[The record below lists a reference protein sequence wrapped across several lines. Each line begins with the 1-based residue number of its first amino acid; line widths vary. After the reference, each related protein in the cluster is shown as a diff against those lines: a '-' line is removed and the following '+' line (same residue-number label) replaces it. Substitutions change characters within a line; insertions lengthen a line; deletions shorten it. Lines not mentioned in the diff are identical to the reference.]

1 MEIPHVLYSYQP
13 FKKTFLISN
22 TEIYNRI
29 KGKIHLKVF
38 NFTKKSKSKIFIIL
52 DCKTKMFLKN
62 LIFQII
68 IFNEKSRDD
77 MLVCHLSIV

>member
-29 KGKIHLKVF
+29 KGKNLK
-38 NFTKKSKSKIFIIL
+38 NFIIL
-52 DCKTKMFLKN
+52 DWKTKMFLKN